1 MLFLIIISKIYFNE
15 QAMYVYNMV
24 QVYKTVTQVKNGSDF
39 FFVLFFITYSMAC
52 LGLHSR
58 GGEGWRPWRRDSLP
72 LLDEGQQAA
81 GTFAS
86 PQEEVPVNLYIKLLF
101 KISTF
106 N

>member
-1 MLFLIIISKIYFNE
+1 MLFLIIIFKIYFNE

-24 QVYKTVTQVKNGSDF
+24 QVYKAVTQVKNGSDF

-58 GGEGWRPWRRDSLP
+58 EVRVGGLGGETAYLSWMRASKQLGP
-72 LLDEGQQAA
+72 
-81 GTFAS
+81 AS

-101 KISTF
+101 KI
-106 N
+106 